1 MPIDIRMEIM
11 KLGMDGY
18 DRGFK
23 DGVEIVIEG
32 LEVLA
37 NRGEIQPLPAGVIE
51 GLKIIANWS
60 SMRKSPAENS
70 PSSG

>member
-1 MPIDIRMEIM
+1 MEMDVKEEIM
-11 KLGMDGY
+11 GMAMDGY

-37 NRGEIQPLPAGVIE
+37 SRGEIDPLPQGIIE
-51 GLKIIANWS
+51 GLKIVATWKSI
-60 SMRKSPAENS
+60 RKTHEEISPA
-70 PSSG
+70 SG